1 MSEHHFEFDRLI
13 KSRRT
18 SLLVDKSRA
27 VPDSLI
33 EEICE
38 LAMWAPN
45 HKRTWPWRFTHVK
58 GEGRAAYG
66 NTVADALATAGK
78 DEDAVAKARTK
89 FLRSPSLIVVGSAQG
104 EDQLRTDENRDA
116 VAAGIQTLL
125 LAATARG
132 LATYWGSCPPPA
144 QKAVADFCG
153 FDPGTAII
161 GHIYVGWPTGVPEA
175 PARPELRV
183 NHIG

>member
-1 MSEHHFEFDRLI
+1 MKFEELRELVRA
-13 KSRRT
+13 RRT
-18 SLLVDKSRA
+18 DMMVDKDRA
-27 VPDSLI
+27 LDDGTL
-33 EEICE
+33 EKLCE

-45 HKRTWPWRFTHVK
+45 HKRTWPWRFAHVK
-58 GEGRAAYG
+58 GEARGTYG

-125 LAATARG
+125 LSATARG

-161 GHIYVGWPTGVPEA
+161 GHIYVGWPTGAPEA

>member
-1 MSEHHFEFDRLI
+1 MSENHFEFDRLI

-18 SLLVDKSRA
+18 SLLVDKSRN

-45 HKRTWPWRFTHVK
+45 HKRTWPWRFAHVK
-58 GEGRAAYG
+58 GEARAAYG
-66 NTVADALATAGK
+66 NTVADALALAGK
-78 DEDAVAKARTK
+78 DEDAVASARTK
-89 FLRSPSLIVVGSAQG
+89 FLRSPSLIVVGSAKG
-104 EDQLRTDENRDA
+104 DDQLRTDENRDA

-144 QKAVADFCG
+144 RKAVADFCG

-161 GHIYVGWPTGVPEA
+161 GQIYVGWPTGTPEA
-175 PARPELRV
+175 PARPTVRV

>member
-1 MSEHHFEFDRLI
+1 MPENHSEFDRLVRT
-13 KSRRT
+13 RRT

-33 EEICE
+33 DEICE

-45 HKRTWPWRFTHVK
+45 HKRTWPWRFAHVK
-58 GEGRAAYG
+58 GEARGTYG
-66 NTVADALATAGK
+66 NTVADSLATAGK

-153 FDPGTAII
+153 FDRGTAII
-161 GHIYVGWPTGVPEA
+161 GHIYVGWPTGAPEA

>member
-1 MSEHHFEFDRLI
+1 MSENHSEFDRLV
-13 KSRRT
+13 KARRT

-33 EEICE
+33 EEICD

-45 HKRTWPWRFTHVK
+45 HKRTWPWRFAHVK

-89 FLRSPSLIVVGSAQG
+89 FLRSPSLIVVGSVKG
-104 EDQLRTDENRDA
+104 DDQLRTDENRDA

-161 GHIYVGWPTGVPEA
+161 GHIYVGWPTGAPEA
-175 PARPELRV
+175 PPRPELRV

>member
-1 MSEHHFEFDRLI
+1 MSENHFEFDRLI

-18 SLLVDKSRA
+18 SLLVDKSRT
-27 VPDSLI
+27 VPNSLI

-45 HKRTWPWRFTHVK
+45 HKRTWPWRFAHVK

-78 DEDAVAKARTK
+78 EEDAVASARTK
-89 FLRSPSLIVVGSAQG
+89 FLRSPSLIVVGSAKG
-104 EDQLRTDENRDA
+104 DDQLRTDENRDA

-132 LATYWGSCPPPA
+132 LATYWGSCPPSA
-144 QKAVADFCG
+144 QNAVAKFCG
-153 FDPGTAII
+153 FDSDTAII
-161 GHIYVGWPTGVPEA
+161 GHIYVGWPTGTPEA